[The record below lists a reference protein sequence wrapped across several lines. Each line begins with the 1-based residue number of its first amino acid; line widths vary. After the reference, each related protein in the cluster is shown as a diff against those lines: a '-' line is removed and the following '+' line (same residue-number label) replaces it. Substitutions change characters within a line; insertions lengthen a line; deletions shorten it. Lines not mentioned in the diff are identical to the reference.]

1 MLSNYR
7 GVHFSMPPIKVLIV
21 DDHPVVRRG
30 LQSILGEAGDLQVV
44 GEASNGSEALKQVGA
59 LKPDVILMDIRLPG
73 ADGVQITRRVRREYP
88 EAKVIILTTY
98 DDDQH
103 LYNAIEAGA
112 HGFLTKHADYSD
124 LAESIRAVARGE
136 RLLSPALVG
145 KVLDQFQHLAR
156 AQALQQSGLNE
167 QEIELLRL
175 IAEGETNKQIGDK
188 LFWSE
193 VTVKRRASEVYSK
206 LNVADRA
213 QAVAEAMRRGLI

>member
-1 MLSNYR
+1 
-7 GVHFSMPPIKVLIV
+7 MPLITVLIV

-30 LQSILGEAGDLQVV
+30 LYSILGDAKDLRVV
-44 GEASNGSEALKQVGA
+44 GEASNGSEALKQVAA
-59 LKPDVILMDIRLPG
+59 LKPDVVLMDIRLPG
-73 ADGVQITRRVRREYP
+73 ADGVQVTRRVRREYP

-145 KVLDQFQHLAR
+145 KVLDRFQQLAR

-175 IAEGETNKQIGDK
+175 IAEGETNKEIGDK

-193 VTVKRRASEVYSK
+193 VTVKRRASEVYGK

>member
-1 MLSNYR
+1 
-7 GVHFSMPPIKVLIV
+7 MPPIKVLIV

-30 LQSILGEAGDLQVV
+30 LHSILGDAKDVQVV
-44 GEASNGSEALKQVGA
+44 GEASNGSEALKQVAA
-59 LKPDVILMDIRLPG
+59 LKPDVVLMDIRLPG
-73 ADGVQITRRVRREYP
+73 ADGVQITRRVRREFP
-88 EAKVIILTTY
+88 DAKVIILTTY

-112 HGFLTKHADYSD
+112 HAFLTKHADYSD

-145 KVLDQFQHLAR
+145 KVLDRFQTLAR
-156 AQALQQSGLNE
+156 AQALQQSGLSE
-167 QEIELLRL
+167 PEIELLRL
-175 IAEGETNKQIGDK
+175 IAQGETNKEIGDK

-213 QAVAEAMRRGLI
+213 QAVGEAMRRGLI

>member
-1 MLSNYR
+1 
-7 GVHFSMPPIKVLIV
+7 MPPIKVLIV

-30 LQSILGEAGDLQVV
+30 LHSILGDAKDLQVV
-44 GEASNGSEALKQVGA
+44 GEASNGSEALKQVAA
-59 LKPDVILMDIRLPG
+59 LKPDVVLMDIRLPG
-73 ADGVQITRRVRREYP
+73 PDGVQITRRVRREFP
-88 EAKVIILTTY
+88 EVRVIILTTY

-145 KVLDQFQHLAR
+145 KVLDRFQHLAR
-156 AQALQQSGLNE
+156 AQALQQSGLTE

-175 IAEGETNKQIGDK
+175 IAQGETNKEIGDK

-193 VTVKRRASEVYSK
+193 VTVKRRASEVYGK

-213 QAVAEAMRRGLI
+213 QAVGEAMRRGLI

>member
-1 MLSNYR
+1 MEGGNEA
-7 GVHFSMPPIKVLIV
+7 MMNTIKVLIV

-30 LQSILGEAGDLQVV
+30 LHSILGEAKDIQVI
-44 GEASNGSEALKQVGA
+44 GEASNGSEALKQVAA
-59 LKPDVILMDIRLPG
+59 LKPDVVLMDIRLPG
-73 ADGVQITRRVRREYP
+73 ADGVQITRRIRREFP
-88 EAKVIILTTY
+88 DARVIILTTY

-136 RLLSPALVG
+136 RLLSPSLVG
-145 KVLDQFQHLAR
+145 KVLDRFKELAR
-156 AQALQQSGLNE
+156 AQALQQSGLSE
-167 QEIELLRL
+167 QELELLRL
-175 IAEGETNKQIGDK
+175 IAQGETNKEIGDK

-193 VTVKRRASEVYSK
+193 VTVKRRASEVYGK

-213 QAVAEAMRRGLI
+213 QAVGEAMRRGLI

>member
-1 MLSNYR
+1 MNA
-7 GVHFSMPPIKVLIV
+7 IKVLIV

-30 LQSILGEAGDLQVV
+30 LHSILGDAQDLKVV
-44 GEASNGSEALKQVGA
+44 GEASNGSEALKQVAA
-59 LKPDVILMDIRLPG
+59 LKPDVVLMDIRLPG
-73 ADGVQITRRVRREYP
+73 ADGVQITRRIRREFP
-88 EAKVIILTTY
+88 EVRVIILTTY

-145 KVLDQFQHLAR
+145 KVLDRFKELAR

-167 QEIELLRL
+167 QELELLRL
-175 IAEGETNKQIGDK
+175 IAQGETNKEIGDK

-193 VTVKRRASEVYSK
+193 VTVKRRASEVYGK

-213 QAVAEAMRRGLI
+213 QAVGEAMRRGLI

>member
-1 MLSNYR
+1 
-7 GVHFSMPPIKVLIV
+7 MPPIKVLIV

-30 LQSILGEAGDLQVV
+30 LHSILGDAKDLQVV
-44 GEASNGSEALKQVGA
+44 GEASNGSEALKQVAA
-59 LKPDVILMDIRLPG
+59 LKPDVVLMDIRLPG
-73 ADGVQITRRVRREYP
+73 ADGVQITRRVRREFP
-88 EAKVIILTTY
+88 EVRVIILTTY

-145 KVLDQFQHLAR
+145 KVLDRFQHLAR
-156 AQALQQSGLNE
+156 AQALQQSGLTE

-175 IAEGETNKQIGDK
+175 IAQGETNKEIGDK

-193 VTVKRRASEVYSK
+193 VTVKRRASEVYGK

-213 QAVAEAMRRGLI
+213 QAVGEAMRRGLI

>member
-1 MLSNYR
+1 MSL
-7 GVHFSMPPIKVLIV
+7 VKVLIV

-30 LQSILGEAGDLQVV
+30 LHSILGDAKDVQVV
-44 GEASNGSEALKQVGA
+44 GEASNGSEALKQVAA
-59 LKPDVILMDIRLPG
+59 LKPDVVLMDIRLPG
-73 ADGVQITRRVRREYP
+73 ADGVQITRRVRREFP
-88 EAKVIILTTY
+88 DVKVIILTTY

-145 KVLDQFQHLAR
+145 KVLDHFQHLAR

-175 IAEGETNKQIGDK
+175 IAEGETNKAIGDK

-213 QAVAEAMRRGLI
+213 QAVGEAMRRGLI